1 MGFNDPAN
9 DRQTEPGASFALAV
23 ASPKTLED
31 ELALGNGNSGASIQ
45 DTHLTALLDDNLDVG
60 ALSRVIDGVLNAVAD
75 GHTQQFRI
83 APDPDGSAGSS
94 QDNVFA
100 LGHRQRCKRLHNFGA
115 HPAEVG
121 SSLGI
126 DDKALQLRHGEELV
140 GDPAHAFDVA
150 P

>member
-9 DRQTEPGASFALAV
+9 DGQTEPGASFALAV

-60 ALSRVIDGVLNAVAD
+60 ALSRMVDGVLNEVAD
-75 GHTQQFRI
+75 GRPQQVRVT
-83 APDPDGSAGSS
+83 PDPDGSVGSS
-94 QDNVFA
+94 QDDVFA
-100 LGHRQRCKRLHNFGA
+100 LGHRQRRKRLRNFGA
-115 HPAEVG
+115 NPAEVG

-126 DDKALQLRHGEELV
+126 EDNTLQLRHGKELV
-140 GDPAHAFDVA
+140 GDPAHAFD
-150 P
+150 